1 MTPPADDGTPLTGGR
16 LTPGVVRIGDTV
28 RRPASAASPFTA
40 ELLTLLAERG
50 FTGAPAW
57 LGRDEAGRDTFGYLP
72 GEVPSRFQPWTDAQ
86 VAAAGALLRAL
97 HDATRDSPLTDG
109 HPVVCHH
116 DAGPNNTVFVSGVPV
131 AFIDFDLA
139 APGDPVED
147 VAYTAWTWCVSSN
160 AAFPP
165 PPAQAAQLRVLAD
178 AYGLA
183 AADRPRLVD
192 AIADRQTRNV
202 RFWQARLADVP
213 QAADRIAWSQ
223 RERAYTLRHAAAF
236 TAALCRCPGA

>member
-1 MTPPADDGTPLTGGR
+1 MIRLTDEDETPLTGGR
-16 LTPGVVRIGDTV
+16 LTPGVVRVGDTV
-28 RRPASAASPFTA
+28 RRPASPASAFVA
-40 ELLTLLAERG
+40 ELLALLAERG

-57 LGRDEAGRDTFGYLP
+57 LGRDAEGRDTFGWLP
-72 GEVPSRFQPWTDAQ
+72 GEVPARFRPWTDGQ

-97 HDATRDSPLTDG
+97 HDATRDSPLTAG

-116 DAGPNNTVFVSGVPV
+116 DAGPNNAVFVDGLPV

-147 VAYTAWTWCVSSN
+147 LGYMAWTWCVASKPE
-160 AAFPP
+160 FPP

-183 AADRPRLVD
+183 PDLRPGLVD
-192 AIADRQTRNV
+192 AITERQTRNV
-202 RFWQARLADVP
+202 RFWQARLTDVP
-213 QAADRIAWSQ
+213 EAADRIAWSE
-223 RERAYTLRHAAAF
+223 RERAYTLAHRDLF
-236 TAALCRCPGA
+236 LAALR